1 MIARVFGTFASA
13 SGVLFLGILDS
24 TLIFFLPL
32 GIDAVVI
39 LMAARHPGYAWL
51 YPVLATTGS
60 LIGSLLT
67 YWVGRKLGEHGLSR
81 FISAG
86 RLQFVRKRLRR
97 HGAFTVAALSII
109 PPPFPF
115 TPFVL
120 TSGALHFSRM
130 RLFPTLALA
139 RLVRFG
145 IEAALA
151 VEYGDELVYWMG
163 SQTFKIAIGIF
174 IAIAVIGTIIS
185 AFLIVKR
192 ARKIQPDAEA

>member
-1 MIARVFGTFASA
+1 LFARVFGTFASV
-13 SGVLFLGILDS
+13 SGVLLLGILDS

-39 LMAARHPGYAWL
+39 LMAARHTSTAWL
-51 YPVLATTGS
+51 YPLLATAGSVIGS
-60 LIGSLLT
+60 LIT
-67 YWVGRKLGEHGLSR
+67 YWAGRKLGSAGLSR
-81 FISAG
+81 FVSES
-86 RLQFVRKRLRR
+86 RLTFVRKGLRR

-120 TSGALHFSRM
+120 VSGALHFSRM
-130 RLFPTLALA
+130 RLFPALALA

-151 VEYGDELVYWMG
+151 VKYGDALVYWMQ
-163 SQTFKIAIGIF
+163 SETFKWAIGVF
-174 IAIAVIGTIIS
+174 IAIATLGTIVS
-185 AFLIVKR
+185 AFLIVRR
-192 ARKIQPDAEA
+192 ARTIKD